1 MTLNRIVLVAA
12 ILTASEGGAGALNSL
27 SAVKV
32 IATPSGAQAI
42 VQGSESPKFTV
53 FRLADPDRLI
63 VDLSSPDATG
73 INGPRAASP
82 PVWWVLPSPPPH
94 SPSTARTLPLP
105 L

>member
-1 MTLNRIVLVAA
+1 MTLKRIVLVAA

-32 IATPSGAQAI
+32 IATPSGAQVI

-63 VDLSSPDATG
+63 VDLSSADATG
-73 INGPRAASP
+73 INGPQAGVGPRGGTVRSP
-82 PVWWVLPSPPPH
+82 FFH
-94 SPSTARTLPLP
+94 SPAHAGGLLGR
-105 L
+105 